1 MSLVLAIIPRPIS
14 RPVPSIK
21 GSMELTAP
29 KGLEMQLKGGGGRGG
44 NEGGYILETS
54 PNPGAD
60 RRLGLGSEELSILH
74 LKPYR

>member
-14 RPVPSIK
+14 LPVPSIK

-29 KGLEMQLKGGGGRGG
+29 KGLEMQLKGGGPGEG

-54 PNPGAD
+54 PDPGAD